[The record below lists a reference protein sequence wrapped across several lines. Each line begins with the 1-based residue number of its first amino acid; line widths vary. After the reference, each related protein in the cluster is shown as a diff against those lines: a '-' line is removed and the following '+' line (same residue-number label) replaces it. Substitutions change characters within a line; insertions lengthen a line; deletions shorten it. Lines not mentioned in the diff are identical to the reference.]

1 MLFLVPAYLFAMS
14 KEAIYFSHDY
24 NARNDPRLMR
34 LIMKEGME
42 GIGIYWCIIEMLYEE
57 DGILPTEYDRIAF
70 DLRTDADVIKSV
82 VNDFELFVV
91 NEDCFYSESVN
102 KRLKIRADKS
112 EKARESVNKRWERY
126 ERNTGVLP
134 SNEDRNTIKE
144 KNSKVNNNQK
154 ETFENLR
161 DQLFNMAESQKMQIA
176 LSIKD
181 AYPKAG
187 IPFINAMIGRFTEYL
202 LAKDDIYEPV
212 KHYRMYFVNWLKN
225 EIKKDKDKIDKIY
238 QEAIRYEKQQYN
250 EKTD

>member
-1 MLFLVPAYLFAMS
+1 MS
-14 KEAIYFSHDY
+14 DDQVGKYIRLLCLQHQKGGLTEEDMKKICNSYDGDVWSKFEQNGDGKYY
-24 NARNDPRLMR
+24 NARMREETDKRARYSKSRSDNRLGKN
-34 LIMKEGME
+34 KEE
-42 GIGIYWCIIEMLYEE
+42 
-57 DGILPTEYDRIAF
+57 
-70 DLRTDADVIKSV
+70 
-82 VNDFELFVV
+82 
-91 NEDCFYSESVN
+91 
-102 KRLKIRADKS
+102 
-112 EKARESVNKRWERY
+112 
-126 ERNTGVLP
+126 
-134 SNEDRNTIKE
+134 
-144 KNSKVNNNQK
+144 NSKHHMKNISKTYVKHMENENENINKGYTNQK

-238 QEAIRYEKQQYN
+238 QEAIRYERAN
-250 EKTD
+250 KT